1 MNMLEE
7 LHKHVGRVSW
17 TCWKS
22 FANMLEEL
30 HEHAGRASQTCWNRS
45 M

>member
-7 LHKHVGRVSW
+7 LHKHVGRASR

-22 FANMLEEL
+22 FTNILEEL
-30 HEHAGRASQTCWNRS
+30 HEHAGRN
-45 M
+45 